1 MALLFSWRKIKV
13 SYNLVRCLSC
23 SQMTKSWSLSLS
35 DSLYYYEFSLG
46 SHPWWWGMVCSLF
59 WLPSFEV
66 WRFRV
71 SDDNF
76 PPWMDIHGTLTH
88 TLHGTEW
95 DCQAHIKSH
104 QCILLH
110 IFSPLWTFVEFYL
123 FPRLSLI
130 ETNIPML
137 DIRFPSQVIEKPL
150 KLQKKFEFLNTAWFP
165 GSEKI
170 IALKVSSWAKC
181 VEWIQPIPQ
190 LGRRAETKKSKSAN
204 DFSCQR
210 HHT

>member
-1 MALLFSWRKIKV
+1 MALLFSCRKIKV
-13 SYNLVRCLSC
+13 SHNLVRCLSC
-23 SQMTKSWSLSLS
+23 SQMTASWSLLLS
-35 DSLYYYEFSLG
+35 DSLRYCEFSLG

-130 ETNIPML
+130 AINIHKL
-137 DIRFPSQVIEKPL
+137 DTWFPSQVIESLWNCKRNSNFL
-150 KLQKKFEFLNTAWFP
+150 TLHDFQVQKRSMNWKSPAGQNALNGFNQFQP
-165 GSEKI
+165 NVEESE
-170 IALKVSSWAKC
+170 
-181 VEWIQPIPQ
+181 
-190 LGRRAETKKSKSAN
+190 N
-204 DFSCQR
+204 
-210 HHT
+210 

>member
-23 SQMTKSWSLSLS
+23 SQMNPGLYHWVTHSLIHL
-35 DSLYYYEFSLG
+35 SLG

-130 ETNIPML
+130 AINIHKL
-137 DIRFPSQVIEKPL
+137 DTWFPSQVIEKPL
-150 KLQKKFEFLNTAWFP
+150 KLKQKFKYLN
-165 GSEKI
+165 
-170 IALKVSSWAKC
+170 
-181 VEWIQPIPQ
+181 
-190 LGRRAETKKSKSAN
+190 SA
-204 DFSCQR
+204 
-210 HHT
+210 

>member
-1 MALLFSWRKIKV
+1 MALLFPCRKVKV
-13 SYNLVRCLSC
+13 SCNLVRCLSC
-23 SQMTKSWSLSLS
+23 SQMPESWSLSLS
-35 DSLYYYEFSLG
+35 DSLTYCDCLLG

-123 FPRLSLI
+123 FPRLSLNSNQYTQAGYMI
-130 ETNIPML
+130 SFSS
-137 DIRFPSQVIEKPL
+137 DRKPL
-150 KLQKKFEFLNTAWFP
+150 KLHQKFKFLN
-165 GSEKI
+165 
-170 IALKVSSWAKC
+170 
-181 VEWIQPIPQ
+181 
-190 LGRRAETKKSKSAN
+190 SA
-204 DFSCQR
+204 
-210 HHT
+210 